1 MKLLGSLCL
10 LVLCVGISSQNT
22 MAQTAAA
29 PSASPSTA
37 VVQAKPATQTA
48 VYILPPDKLA
58 KSKALYDLRGKLQI
72 IDTVW
77 SFVVLLGILYL
88 GIGAR
93 YRDWTERVSKYR
105 FVQALIFVP
114 LFLLTITVLGLP
126 LDAYQQKISL
136 QYGLSVQGWGSWFGD
151 VLKGQLVSL
160 IILTLAIWG
169 VTSLIRKSPRRWW
182 FYIWLVAVPFIIF
195 IIFLAPIV
203 IDPLFNKFEP
213 LDKSNPQLVDALER
227 VTKRGGLE
235 IPRDRM
241 FLMKASQKV
250 TTLNAYVTGFGP
262 SKRVVVWDTTIK
274 NATTPE
280 TMFVFGHEMGHY
292 VLNHIVIGITA
303 TAVGLFFGF
312 YVLYLIAN
320 WAFPRFQQRWHM
332 RELSDWA
339 AVPML
344 LLIFSILNLVSQ
356 PIGNAISRQLEH
368 NADVYGLEVTHGLNP
383 DSQEV
388 AAHAFQVLGELALS
402 YPYPNNFYV
411 FWYADHPPI
420 RDRVPFAHNYDPW
433 GKGEQP
439 KYVK

>member
-136 QYGLSVQGWGSWFGD
+136 QYGLSVQSWGSWFGD

>member
-22 MAQTAAA
+22 MAQTAAT
-29 PSASPSTA
+29 PSASLSTA
-37 VVQAKPATQTA
+37 AVQAKPATQTA
-48 VYILPPDKLA
+48 VYTLPPDKLA

-136 QYGLSVQGWGSWFGD
+136 QYGLSVQSWGSWFGD

-320 WAFPRFQQRWHM
+320 WAFPRFQRRWHM

-344 LLIFSILNLVSQ
+344 LLIFSILSLVSQ